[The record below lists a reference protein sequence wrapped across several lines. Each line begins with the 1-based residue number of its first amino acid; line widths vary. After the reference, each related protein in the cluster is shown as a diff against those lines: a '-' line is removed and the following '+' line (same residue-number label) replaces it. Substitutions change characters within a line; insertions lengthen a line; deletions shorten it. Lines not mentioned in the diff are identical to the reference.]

1 MIVQFVRRLLG
12 AKPRRRD
19 GARLTATAEPGFYP
33 PHSDDEATRMEKII
47 CMRAFGDPKKLELL
61 RQIAWHDLFNLGVPA
76 GTDTERQA
84 VREAYAWYAAT
95 R

>member
-1 MIVQFVRRLLG
+1 
-12 AKPRRRD
+12 
-19 GARLTATAEPGFYP
+19 
-33 PHSDDEATRMEKII
+33 MEKII